1 MISIYK
7 DMSDL
12 DSTRISEVVD
22 LLEKVFDED
31 HSGSVGKWNDDSME
45 WNIEMDWIIDIDEFL
60 RGFILTTKG
69 DLKSKIDYTFRIYD
83 QNDDNQI
90 SGEEIRKMA
99 NVRRKSFRKLR
110 IWLIDLDNHTN
121 VRRRC

>member
-31 HSGSVGKWNDDSME
+31 NSGSVGKWELFCFES
-45 WNIEMDWIIDIDEFL
+45 EFL
-60 RGFILTTKG
+60 LNR
-69 DLKSKIDYTFRIYD
+69 Y
-83 QNDDNQI
+83 
-90 SGEEIRKMA
+90 
-99 NVRRKSFRKLR
+99 
-110 IWLIDLDNHTN
+110 
-121 VRRRC
+121 